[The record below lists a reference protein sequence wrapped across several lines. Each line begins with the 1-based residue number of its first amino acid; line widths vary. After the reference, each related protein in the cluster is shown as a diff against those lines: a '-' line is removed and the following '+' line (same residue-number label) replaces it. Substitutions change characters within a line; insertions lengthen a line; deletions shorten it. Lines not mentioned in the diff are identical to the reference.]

1 MYLLIFALDTFSDSA
16 AVAIVSHLLNNIFDS
31 YNLLNT
37 CFDVVDGFL

>member
-16 AVAIVSHLLNNIFDS
+16 ALAIVSHLVNKKFVFNKR
-31 YNLLNT
+31 LNT